1 MDKEAISSKKW
12 SILGG
17 ILALSSSIVYTFYG
31 LLIKEF
37 NLDFVDNMVVR
48 SVLQI
53 PLVVIFVKLRGKNIL
68 LEFPEHATK
77 REKVKKYMVLI
88 GAGILTGLNMMCT
101 YLGVLYIPLGDAM
114 TIIYT
119 APIFTMVFSSI
130 FLRIRQGI
138 WKIFFALILMIGVI
152 LVIRP
157 PFLFPHHLENLQLR
171 STNQTLMVEFIT
183 KDDQNIY
190 WIGVAICIG
199 AAACTG
205 LMNVVFNYLKD
216 VDSGVM
222 MFWSGLTSI
231 LCSFVFLCFDQN
243 SQIFFKHN
251 IDWIL
256 LGHLSALAV
265 VGISAFWMVTLSRQ
279 LIDPTLNS
287 VLLAQ
292 EVIFAYVA
300 QTIGNA
306 IIQFKISPLEG
317 NHLKIS

>member
-1 MDKEAISSKKW
+1 
-12 SILGG
+12 
-17 ILALSSSIVYTFYG
+17 
-31 LLIKEF
+31 
-37 NLDFVDNMVVR
+37 
-48 SVLQI
+48 
-53 PLVVIFVKLRGKNIL
+53 
-68 LEFPEHATK
+68 
-77 REKVKKYMVLI
+77 
-88 GAGILTGLNMMCT
+88 
-101 YLGVLYIPLGDAM
+101 
-114 TIIYT
+114 
-119 APIFTMVFSSI
+119 
-130 FLRIRQGI
+130 
-138 WKIFFALILMIGVI
+138 
-152 LVIRP
+152 
-157 PFLFPHHLENLQLR
+157 
-171 STNQTLMVEFIT
+171 
-183 KDDQNIY
+183 
-190 WIGVAICIG
+190 
-199 AAACTG
+199 
-205 LMNVVFNYLKD
+205 
-216 VDSGVM
+216 M